1 MSLAER
7 YNSVLERI
15 GEAASKSGRTAAD
28 VELVVITK
36 MHPVD
41 VPHELYQLGHRV
53 FGENKDQ
60 EARPKAQELV
70 ELGATDASWHFVGQ
84 LQSNKVKSVLTY
96 ASSIHSID
104 RPSLVKE
111 LRKQLENQ
119 DTRITGFIELNLTD
133 DPGRGGVLPEKVSE
147 LAEQLI
153 SIENL
158 KILGIMAVAGLG
170 VEPQVDFERAIRAS
184 ETLRSTIPD
193 ADQLSL
199 GMSEDFEVAIEMGAT
214 HVRIGSAIT
223 GPRPNTA

>member
-15 GEAASKSGRTAAD
+15 GEAAKKSGRTGSD

-36 MHPVD
+36 MHTVS
-41 VPHELYQLGHRV
+41 VPYELYQLGHRV

-60 EARPKAQELV
+60 EARPKAQELAD
-70 ELGATDASWHFVGQ
+70 LGATEASWHFVGQ

-96 ASSIHSID
+96 ADSIHSID

-111 LRKQLENQ
+111 LRKQLEN
-119 DTRITGFIELNLTD
+119 RESPITGFIELNLTD
-133 DPGRGGVLPEKVSE
+133 DPGRGGVLPERITE
-147 LAEQLI
+147 LAEQLVE
-153 SIENL
+153 IEKLN
-158 KILGIMAVAGLG
+158 ILGVMAVAGLG
-170 VEPQVDFERAIRAS
+170 VDPRIDFERAIAAS
-184 ETLRSTIPD
+184 RTLISTMP
-193 ADQLSL
+193 AATQLSL
-199 GMSEDFEVAIEMGAT
+199 GMSEDFEPAIEMGAT

>member
-15 GEAASKSGRTAAD
+15 GEAAIKSGRSGSD

-36 MHPVD
+36 MHPVA

-60 EARPKAQELV
+60 EAKPKAQELQ
-70 ELGATDASWHFVGQ
+70 EMGAVDAQWHFVGQ

-111 LRKQLENQ
+111 LRKQLEHQ
-119 DTRITGFIELNLTD
+119 ESSITGFIELNLTE
-133 DPGRGGVLPEKVSE
+133 DPGRGGVLPENMTQ
-147 LAEQLI
+147 LADLLMEIPKLR
-153 SIENL
+153 
-158 KILGIMAVAGLG
+158 ILGVMAVAGLG
-170 VEPQVDFERAIRAS
+170 VDPRVDFERAISAG
-184 ETLRSTIPD
+184 EALLSTMPN
-193 ADQLSL
+193 ANQLSL